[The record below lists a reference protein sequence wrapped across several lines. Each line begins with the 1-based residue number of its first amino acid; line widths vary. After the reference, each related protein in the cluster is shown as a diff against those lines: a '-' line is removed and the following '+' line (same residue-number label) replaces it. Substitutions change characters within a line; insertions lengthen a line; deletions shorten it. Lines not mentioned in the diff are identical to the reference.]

1 LQDRSRALRERAP
14 EALGCCGIL
23 NNRTT
28 VCCDTAKFAKAVRE
42 KISPSSMHGRCSIEW
57 SSGISRP
64 AQGEKLMAMTTQ
76 FAQNEPPRA
85 DIDDL
90 TGPTLIEFGTDWC
103 GYCRARPNR

>member
-1 LQDRSRALRERAP
+1 
-14 EALGCCGIL
+14 
-23 NNRTT
+23 
-28 VCCDTAKFAKAVRE
+28 
-42 KISPSSMHGRCSIEW
+42 
-57 SSGISRP
+57 
-64 AQGEKLMAMTTQ
+64 MAMTTQ